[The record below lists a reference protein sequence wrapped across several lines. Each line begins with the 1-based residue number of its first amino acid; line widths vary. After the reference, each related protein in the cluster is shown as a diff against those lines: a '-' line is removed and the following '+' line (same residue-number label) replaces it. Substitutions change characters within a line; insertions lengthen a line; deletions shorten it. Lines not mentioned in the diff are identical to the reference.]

1 MITKVNVQAMYVMTC
16 HKERGI
22 ILGKI
27 RDIEELV
34 ERCEDVIIHDY
45 INTAKDLVDHII
57 SVYSNDIPNC
67 TTGLDLY
74 NYITCDTDSAV
85 IIDYMGD
92 LKKLKAKLIN
102 YKYNLEEKGLTRKEA
117 LEIKRM
123 NAQEITIHNNNSSYS
138 SSSSKVTVTV
148 TLEQT
153 IEKIDKLLPK
163 DELNDLED
171 KLIALELVMKK
182 VDKEKSSIKM
192 SNVLKFIADKGI
204 DVVVAVLPY
213 LCGLAG

>member
-1 MITKVNVQAMYVMTC
+1 M
-16 HKERGI
+16 

-34 ERCEDVIIHDY
+34 EKCEDAIIHDY
-45 INTAKDLVDHII
+45 TSMAKDLVDHII
-57 SVYSNDIPNC
+57 SVYSDDIPNC

-74 NYITCDTDSAV
+74 KFTTCETNTTITDYI
-85 IIDYMGD
+85 GD

-102 YKYNLEEKGLTRKEA
+102 YKYELEEKELARKETFDI
-117 LEIKRM
+117 ERM
-123 NAQEITIHNNNSSYS
+123 RNQGITIHNNNSSYS
-138 SSSSKVTVTV
+138 SSSSNVTVTV

-153 IEKIDKLLPK
+153 IEKLDKLLPK
-163 DELNDLED
+163 EELNDLED
-171 KLIALELVMKK
+171 KLAALELVMKK
-182 VDKEKSSIKM
+182 GDKEKSSIKM

-204 DVVVAVLPY
+204 DVAIAVLPY